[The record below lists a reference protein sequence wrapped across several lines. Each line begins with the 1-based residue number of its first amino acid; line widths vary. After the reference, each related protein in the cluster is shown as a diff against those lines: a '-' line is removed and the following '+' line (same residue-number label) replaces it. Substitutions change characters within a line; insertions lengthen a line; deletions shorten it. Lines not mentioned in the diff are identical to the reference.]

1 MDNLE
6 ARVIETEQRSKSNSH
21 RLDRL
26 EGKVEDL
33 SGIVATLQVF
43 DQRMDNLEQ
52 GEKETREEV
61 KGLRGDIQEL
71 MQKPAKRW
79 EAIVAAAIGAIVTGL
94 IAFVFFK
101 LGLKP

>member
-79 EAIVAAAIGAIVTGL
+79 ESIVAAAIGAVVAGL

>member
-21 RLDRL
+21 RIDKL

-43 DQRMDNLEQ
+43 DQRMGNLEK

-61 KGLRGDIQEL
+61 KGLREDIQSL

-79 EAIVAAAIGAIVTGL
+79 EALVAAAIGAIVTGL
-94 IAFVFFK
+94 IAFALFK
-101 LGLKP
+101 FGLKP